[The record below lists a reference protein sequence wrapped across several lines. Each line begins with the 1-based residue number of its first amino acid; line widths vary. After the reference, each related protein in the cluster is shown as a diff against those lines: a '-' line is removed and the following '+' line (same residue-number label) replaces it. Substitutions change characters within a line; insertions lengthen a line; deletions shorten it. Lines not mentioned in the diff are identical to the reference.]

1 MVPYSTM
8 LFRLHHLLL
17 ALSLVILNL
26 SLDSF
31 LNACVDI
38 LNFLH
43 FASIDQT
50 VHFLKEICPSFYAL
64 SIFNNLYDSKP
75 LISRLNLLKY
85 LQVYCWWTFKPVWI
99 SLAAAFQSKWLCGL
113 FLWNVRPP
121 LKPANVLISRSCRL
135 MFSPSSSL
143 YWARRYSWSCVWRIS
158 LSLKSLA
165 ARRSRVEK
173 PVR

>member
-1 MVPYSTM
+1 MSYFYFLFISDMRYLHILSQSGAQLVAVELRNRALGCFNGVSHFDFTPQGWKSTHHTVSHACHIFGSTYSPSFTFMVPYSTM

-85 LQVYCWWTFKPVWI
+85 LQVYC
-99 SLAAAFQSKWLCGL
+99 
-113 FLWNVRPP
+113 
-121 LKPANVLISRSCRL
+121 
-135 MFSPSSSL
+135 
-143 YWARRYSWSCVWRIS
+143 
-158 LSLKSLA
+158 
-165 ARRSRVEK
+165 
-173 PVR
+173 